1 MNKQPISESFGAS
14 AANNGLFSVVYRT
27 YIDSELIL
35 EQNIVGRIYIYIY
48 IYIYIVHIGPTFSC
62 YRC

>member
-27 YIDSELIL
+27 YIDSELKL
-35 EQNIVGRIYIYIY
+35 EQNIVGRIYIFCAHRSHNYIGSYIY
-48 IYIYIVHIGPTFSC
+48 YCF
-62 YRC
+62 

>member
-35 EQNIVGRIYIYIY
+35 EQNIVGRIYIYF
-48 IYIYIVHIGPTFSC
+48 VHIGPTFSC
-62 YRC
+62 HRC

>member
-27 YIDSELIL
+27 YIDSELKL
-35 EQNIVGRIYIYIY
+35 EQNIVGRIYIFCAHRSYI
-48 IYIYIVHIGPTFSC
+48 FML
-62 YRC
+62 